1 MLHNEIYITKHAE
14 INNWKFDALQH
25 IISAGTD
32 IC

>member
-1 MLHNEIYITKHAE
+1 MLHKEIYITKNE
-14 INNWKFDALQH
+14 YINNWKFDALQH